1 MPKMIEVIQLGAEV
15 AYIAEQVA
23 AMILAVCAAAMPER

>member
-1 MPKMIEVIQLGAEV
+1 MIELIQLVAEV
-15 AYIAEQVA
+15 AHPAEQVA